1 MRSLD
6 IALKGIK
13 AVFIYNMLRE
23 AVPKSNGTWEKRIQ
37 VVITSGVRD
46 KVRQGMLLSSNCVY
60 RNEIFICDIPT
71 RLFAVLYIMHSLGVC
86 HIQTRSVGDAVSCA
100 AISIHTY

>member
-1 MRSLD
+1 MQSLD

-23 AVPKSNGTWEKRIQ
+23 GVPKSNGTWEKIQ

-60 RNEIFICDIPT
+60 GKK
-71 RLFAVLYIMHSLGVC
+71 L
-86 HIQTRSVGDAVSCA
+86 
-100 AISIHTY
+100 

>member
-6 IALKGIK
+6 IALKRIK

-23 AVPKSNGTWEKRIQ
+23 GVPKSNGTWEKRIQ

-46 KVRQGMLLSSNCVY
+46 KVGQGMLLSTNCVY
-60 RNEIFICDIPT
+60 RNEIFICWYT
-71 RLFAVLYIMHSLGVC
+71 H
-86 HIQTRSVGDAVSCA
+86 
-100 AISIHTY
+100 